1 MESILCTIY
10 ENRGIKNNKYECN
23 IISQINIRRG
33 GKFSID
39 SGLGCY
45 RLGWIGLRGTGLD
58 WANWAMSTEP
68 IGPTYVSPISEFGNF
83 ASL

>member
-1 MESILCTIY
+1 MGCILCTIY

-39 SGLGCY
+39 SLGWTGLG
-45 RLGWIGLRGTGLD
+45 
-58 WANWAMSTEP
+58 WANWAMSSEP
-68 IGPTYVSPISEFGNF
+68 TGPTYVSPISEFGNF